1 MEVKKRGKKEMLK
14 RKVEITKLCVMSKGQ
29 EKIKLPCLRCLF
41 EEKGGDAASLEPPPL
56 GGVMGS
62 GQLGG
67 FKTVGRT
74 PFWFET
80 GNMGD

>member
-1 MEVKKRGKKEMLK
+1 M
-14 RKVEITKLCVMSKGQ
+14 
-29 EKIKLPCLRCLF
+29 F
-41 EEKGGDAASLEPPPL
+41 GGDAASLEPPPL